1 MAGDDLERGRAPEAI
16 AIASASS
23 TPAGTSDSDRRPTN
37 KPGAT
42 TEPSAATG
50 AKDDKPMRRPWLSRL
65 SRLQDDVHPRHT
77 DLPLFACSFTS
88 GLCDSMTVNAA
99 GTFVSMQTG
108 NTIFLA
114 LGSAGLPDDDDDD
127 AFLWLR
133 SLTSIASFAL
143 GCFVFGQARRLRAR
157 RKATL
162 ALSFLVQAAAIFLAA
177 ALAHAGVV
185 ADLARTSVPGFGA
198 PDDFRPRGGQI
209 VLLPVAILAWQF
221 GGQIVTSRVLG
232 YGEVPTCVLTSVY
245 CDLFSDPNIVAPV
258 SRNVKRNR
266 RVGAICTLLVG
277 GIAGGWLQRSPA
289 GMTGVLWIAGSIKVA
304 IACAWALWP
313 SEKAAQEKGHV

>member
-1 MAGDDLERGRAPEAI
+1 MSDDVEKGRAPDAM
-16 AIASASS
+16 ASTTAS
-23 TPAGTSDSDRRPTN
+23 GTANSDHPTEDPP
-37 KPGAT
+37 KTRDPVGAT
-42 TEPSAATG
+42 AKRGPATCTNG
-50 AKDDKPMRRPWLSRL
+50 KPKRSWLA
-65 SRLQDDVHPRHT
+65 RLQDDVHPDHT
-77 DLPLFACSFTS
+77 DVPLFGCSFAS
-88 GLCDSMTVNAA
+88 GLCDSMTINAA

-108 NTIFLA
+108 NTVFLA
-114 LGSAGLPDDDDDD
+114 LGSAGLPHGD

-143 GCFVFGQARRLRAR
+143 GCLVFSQTRRFRPR

-162 ALSFLVQAAAIFLAA
+162 ALSFLLQAATIFVAA
-177 ALAHAGVV
+177 ALAQSGVV

-198 PDDFRPRGGQI
+198 SDRFVPTSGQR
-209 VLLPVAILAWQF
+209 VLLPIGLLAWQF

-245 CDLFSDPNIVAPV
+245 CDLFSDPKIVAPF

-266 RVGAICTLLVG
+266 RVAAIATLLVG
-277 GIAGGWLQRSPA
+277 GICGGWLQRSPA
-289 GMTGVLWIAGSIKVA
+289 GMTGVLWIAGSIKIV

-313 SEKAAQEKGHV
+313 GKEPTEKAHG